1 MENAYV
7 PARALQHSSTKE
19 LDYKYCAATGWIV
32 FPSAYK
38 PIDGSGTPLEAVQG
52 EATGVGRLY
61 FIERN
66 PPTVGQRACRF
77 ATATTNL

>member
-19 LDYKYCAATGWIV
+19 PDYKYCPAAGWIV
-32 FPSAYK
+32 FSSAYK
-38 PIDGSGTPLEAVQG
+38 PIDCSGAPLEAVQG
-52 EATGVGRLY
+52 EATGVGRLD